1 MFSSYYKMFETYI
14 KCFPHTQED
23 SGTETEDSE
32 IKERVNRRKAA
43 NKEKRNKKKKLLFEN
58 LC

>member
-32 IKERVNRRKAA
+32 IKERVNRRKAD
-43 NKEKRNKKKKLLFEN
+43 NKEKRNKKKIII
-58 LC
+58 